1 MKKKVRMMISVIAV
15 KPLLQLIQSHQ
26 NILKMMIEFM
36 FLKENMDQVDHSKA
50 KGISYWQWY
59 LELCA
64 VLHISPILRI
74 NHLHK
79 ILISNLFRYSILLCS
94 LS

>member
-50 KGISYWQWY
+50 KVISYWQWY

-64 VLHISPILRI
+64 VLHISPILKI

-79 ILISNLFRYSILLCS
+79 ILISNLFRYSILQCS
-94 LS
+94 LN